1 MGVVE
6 VWREP
11 SEFWRWRY
19 IESVQGGGP
28 PLELLSNEV
37 YESRE
42 EALKAAMTAYP
53 GVPVLELDRPPD
65 SPPPEPHGR
74 RGMARMATPLAAAGV
89 TLAVVALRARRRR
102 RRRHSG

>member
-11 SEFWRWRY
+11 NQFWRWRY
-19 IESVQGGGP
+19 IETAQGGSE

-37 YESRE
+37 YDSRE

-65 SPPPEPHGR
+65 SPAPERDGHG
-74 RGMARMATPLAAAGV
+74 GMARMAAPLAAVGV
-89 TLAVVALRARRRR
+89 TVAVVALRARRRR
-102 RRRHSG
+102 RRHSG

>member
-6 VWREP
+6 VWRET
-11 SEFWRWRY
+11 SGFWRWRY
-19 IESVQGGGP
+19 IESALAGAE

-42 EALKAAMTAYP
+42 EALKAATTAYP

-65 SPPPEPHGR
+65 SPPPEHDGHG
-74 RGMARMATPLAAAGV
+74 GMVRMAAPLAAVGV
-89 TLAVVALRARRRR
+89 TVAVVALRARRRR
-102 RRRHSG
+102 RRHNE

>member
-6 VWREP
+6 VWRE
-11 SEFWRWRY
+11 SSGFWRWRY
-19 IESVQGGGP
+19 IESAQGGGA

-65 SPPPEPHGR
+65 SPAPEPHGR
-74 RGMARMATPLAAAGV
+74 DGVARMATPLVAAGV
-89 TLAVVALRARRRR
+89 TLAVAALYARRR